1 MQAWM
6 DIKCLLTTFL
16 ASLARCSSPL
26 CRRFLSSPSRTH
38 HNHISPDFKELIR
51 LSQYKTLLIK
61 ETTGIYC
68 IHI

>member
-6 DIKCLLTTFL
+6 DIKCLLTTSL

-38 HNHISPDFKELIR
+38 HNHISPDWCIKELIR

-61 ETTGIYC
+61 VTRPC
-68 IHI
+68 